1 MQNELK
7 SFKDLAVMEVSKTTD
22 GLTKPLNPKSY
33 ILNSNRGFSLIELV
47 VVMTIILVVGSFS
60 VANYL
65 NFRNRQRLD
74 LTVREIG
81 AVLRDAQGNA
91 ISQQFGDSWG
101 VRFENPASEDDF
113 YAMFVGASYVVAST
127 TRRVSLPLPAR
138 FSDPAPGSAKNV
150 IFSKATG
157 LPSASTT
164 IILELASDPSV
175 TRSVIIDDSGAVK
188 Y

>member
-1 MQNELK
+1 MKIKRQK
-7 SFKDLAVMEVSKTTD
+7 FKFAC
-22 GLTKPLNPKSY
+22 GGP
-33 ILNSNRGFSLIELV
+33 GAFSLIELV
-47 VVMTIILVVGSFS
+47 VVITIILAVGSFS

-91 ISQQFGDSWG
+91 VSQQFGDSWG
-101 VRFENPASEDDF
+101 VRFENPAEGDDF
-113 YAMFVGASYVVAST
+113 YAMFAGASYSAAST
-127 TRRVSLPLPAR
+127 TRRAVLSSTVR
-138 FSDPAPGSAKNV
+138 FSDPAAGSAKNV
-150 IFSKATG
+150 IFAKATG

-164 IILELASDPSV
+164 IIMELAGNSSV
-175 TRSVIIDDSGAVK
+175 SRSVIVDDNGAVR